1 MAKKAKEVQGDKN
14 LGNIESALTKTELF
28 IEDNQK
34 MLTNILLGILAVALL
49 IIAGNRYILKPK
61 NQEAAASMYM
71 AERYFERD
79 SFNLALNGY
88 GTYPGFID
96 IIDEYSITKSAKLAK
111 YYAGVCY
118 KELGDYESAIDYLSS
133 FKTKDLL
140 VGAAAQSSLGDA
152 YSETGDYSKAV
163 KAYLEAAN
171 QYENEFS
178 TPIILKKAGIVYEA
192 MGEYEKALGVY
203 ERIQNEY
210 PESTE
215 GREMKK
221 YIGRVQAELASA

>member
-1 MAKKAKEVQGDKN
+1 MAKKTKEVQGDKN

-71 AERYFERD
+71 AERFFERD

-88 GTYPGFID
+88 GTYPGFLQ
-96 IIDEYSITKSAKLAK
+96 IT
-111 YYAGVCY
+111 
-118 KELGDYESAIDYLSS
+118 EDY
-133 FKTKDLL
+133 
-140 VGAAAQSSLGDA
+140 GSLGDA

-192 MGEYEKALGVY
+192 MGEFEKALGVY

>member
-1 MAKKAKEVQGDKN
+1 MAKKQKEVQGDKN
-14 LGNIESALTKTELF
+14 LGNIESALTRTELF

-34 MLTNILLGILAVALL
+34 MLTNILLGVLAVALL

-61 NQEAAASMYM
+61 NMEAAASMYM

-88 GTYPGFID
+88 GTFPGFLD
-96 IIDEYSITKSAKLAK
+96 IMDEYSITKSAKLAR
-111 YYAGVCY
+111 YYAGICY
-118 KELGDYESAIDYLSS
+118 KEMGDYESAVENLSK
-133 FKTKDLL
+133 FKTRDLM

-152 YSETGDYSKAV
+152 YSGLGEYSKAV

-171 QYENEFS
+171 QYENSFT
-178 TPIILKKAGIVYEA
+178 TPIILKKAGIVYEEQ
-192 MGEYEKALGVY
+192 GELEKALEIY
-203 ERIQNEY
+203 KRISTDY
-210 PESTE
+210 PDSSE

-221 YIGRVQAELASA
+221 YIGRVEALIETM